1 MYDMRDMHDMDLQ
14 DEHWQKLQP
23 LLLGGDNDPGAS
35 GRDNRLFLRAVLWVV
50 GRRAKWSALPPA
62 FGRWQTS
69 YVRFMRWNQADVWRQ
84 IAQQMNEEGELREML
99 NAIVAFGDGYT
110 RRAAQRRANKYNKTA
125 YNAMLNS
132 TLPPR
137 RRVSGEEKADADGNW
152 IWQLTHK

>member
-1 MYDMRDMHDMDLQ
+1 MHDMHDMDLR
-14 DEHWQKLQP
+14 DEHWQRLQP

-50 GRRAKWSALPPA
+50 NRRAKWSALPPA

-84 IAQQMNEEGELREML
+84 IANQMSEEDELREML

-110 RRAAQRRANKYNKTA
+110 QRAAQRLINKHNKIAYRASLSRA
-125 YNAMLNS
+125 AS
-132 TLPPR
+132 SR
-137 RRVSGEEKADADGNW
+137 RCTSGEEKADADGNW

>member
-1 MYDMRDMHDMDLQ
+1 MDLR
-14 DEHWQKLQP
+14 DEHWQKLRP

-84 IAQQMNEEGELREML
+84 IAKQVSEDEELREML

-110 RRAAQRRANKYNKTA
+110 RRAAQRLINKQNKIA
-125 YNAMLNS
+125 YKALLS
-132 TLPPR
+132 GAASSR
-137 RRVSGEEKADADGNW
+137 RCIPGEEKEDADGNW

>member
-1 MYDMRDMHDMDLQ
+1 MYDMHEMDLR

-23 LLLGGDNDPGAS
+23 LLLGGDSDPGAS

-62 FGRWQTS
+62 FSRWQTS

-84 IAQQMNEEGELREML
+84 LAQQIAEEGELREML
-99 NAIVAFGDGYT
+99 NAIVAFGDGCT
-110 RRAAQRRANKYNKTA
+110 QRAAQRRVNKYNKTA
-125 YNAMLNS
+125 YNAMLS
-132 TLPPR
+132 AAIRPR
-137 RRVSGEEKADADGNW
+137 RGVSGEEKTDTNDNW

>member
-1 MYDMRDMHDMDLQ
+1 MYDMHDMDLR

-23 LLLGGDNDPGAS
+23 LLPGGENDPGAS

-62 FGRWQTS
+62 FGRWQTA

-84 IAQQMNEEGELREML
+84 MAQQMSEEGELQEML

-125 YNAMLNS
+125 YNVMLS
-132 TLPPR
+132 AAPSLR
-137 RRVSGEEKADADGNW
+137 RRISGVEKADTDGNW